1 MVMIAHVSGEVVEKF
16 DGTLII
22 DVGGLGYEVLVS
34 NGDFDA
40 ALLHDQ
46 VKLYT
51 HDHLRENAH
60 DLFGFTSLAA
70 KKLFQ
75 MLTSVSGVGPR
86 MALSIL
92 GIGSP
97 EQVRSAIAGGDVAY
111 VQQAAGVGKRIAERV
126 TNELRDKVG
135 LPTLQSV
142 GSPAQ
147 MVGSDDALDALV
159 ALGYSLHHATNALS
173 RVDAGQDI
181 QARIKQALKLLAT
194 A

>member
-1 MVMIAHVSGEVVEKF
+1 MIAHVSGEVVEKF
-16 DGTLII
+16 DNTLII

-34 NGDFDA
+34 GGDYETAKLND
-40 ALLHDQ
+40 H

-70 KKLFQ
+70 KKLFLL
-75 MLTSVSGVGPR
+75 LTSVSGVGPR
-86 MALSIL
+86 MGLSIL
-92 GIGSP
+92 SLGSA
-97 EQVRSAIAGGDVAY
+97 EQVRSAIAGGDIAY

-135 LPTLQSV
+135 LPTVQSA
-142 GSPAQ
+142 GAPAQ
-147 MVGSDDALDALV
+147 IVGNDDALDALV
-159 ALGYSLHHATNALS
+159 ALGYTLHHATHALS
-173 RVDAGQDI
+173 KVDAGLDI
-181 QARIKQALKLLAT
+181 QARIKQALKILAT

>member
-1 MVMIAHVSGEVVEKF
+1 MIAHVSGEVVEKF

-22 DVGGLGYEVLVS
+22 DVGGIGYEVLVAS
-34 NGDFDA
+34 GDYDSA
-40 ALLHDQ
+40 MLRDE

-92 GIGSP
+92 SLGSA
-97 EQVRSAIAGGDVAY
+97 EQVRSAIAGGDISY
-111 VQQAAGVGKRIAERV
+111 VQQASGVGKRIAERV

-135 LPTLQSV
+135 LPTLQV
-142 GSPAQ
+142 AGSPAKL
-147 MVGSDDALDALV
+147 VGSDDALDALV
-159 ALGYSLHHATNALS
+159 ALGYSLHHATHALS
-173 RVDAGQDI
+173 KVDVGQDI

-194 A
+194 T

>member
-1 MVMIAHVSGEVVEKF
+1 MIAHVSGEVVEKF
-16 DGTLII
+16 DNTLII

-34 NGDFDA
+34 GGDYEA

-70 KKLFQ
+70 KKLFLL
-75 MLTSVSGVGPR
+75 LTSVSGVGPR
-86 MALSIL
+86 MGLSIL
-92 GIGSP
+92 SLGSA
-97 EQVRSAIAGGDVAY
+97 EQVRSAIAGGDIAY

-135 LPTLQSV
+135 LPTLQPA
-142 GSPAQ
+142 GSSAQ
-147 MVGSDDALDALV
+147 TVAGDDALDALV
-159 ALGYSLHHATNALS
+159 ALGYTLHHATQALS
-173 RVDAGQDI
+173 KIDVELDD
-181 QARIKQALKLLAT
+181 QARIKQALKILAT
-194 A
+194 T

>member
-1 MVMIAHVSGEVVEKF
+1 MIAHVSGEVVEKF
-16 DGTLII
+16 DNTLII

-34 NGDFDA
+34 GGDYDS

-46 VKLYT
+46 IKLYT

-70 KKLFQ
+70 KKLFLL
-75 MLTSVSGVGPR
+75 LTSVSGVGPR
-86 MALSIL
+86 MGLSIL
-92 GIGSP
+92 SLGSA
-97 EQVRSAIAGGDVAY
+97 EQVRSAIAGGDIAY

-135 LPTLQSV
+135 LPTLQV
-142 GSPAQ
+142 AGAPAQ
-147 MVGSDDALDALV
+147 IIGSDDALDALV
-159 ALGYSLHHATNALS
+159 ALGYTLHHATHALS
-173 RVDAGQDI
+173 KVDADLDI
-181 QARIKQALKLLAT
+181 QARIKQALKILAT